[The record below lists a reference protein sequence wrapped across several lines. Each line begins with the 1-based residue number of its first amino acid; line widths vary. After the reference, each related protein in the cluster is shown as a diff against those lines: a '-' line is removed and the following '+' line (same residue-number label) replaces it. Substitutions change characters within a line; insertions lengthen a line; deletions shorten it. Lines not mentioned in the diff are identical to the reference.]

1 MSVLWWKF
9 PLPGLGTH
17 LLRVTDIGTQ
27 TQEVLL
33 DGTLLEAPPG
43 TLTFTGP
50 GASLLELQGAGD
62 AWNLLV
68 DGTTAERY
76 IPQMTP
82 AQAPEITWFK
92 FSLPALGTHHVRV
105 TNIGRAGQQI
115 LLDGAPLE
123 APEGTMQFTGPGG
136 ALLELQMK
144 ECVWVL
150 LIDGDPVYQC
160 NPNVGSQGESFLWNF
175 ATPIGTHYM
184 FVTDVGTPGQQVFID
199 GNQVHGP
206 PAQTDFTG
214 PGGSF
219 LQLQQSGESWLLSV
233 DGVAVEPTTAEN
245 VAANSGVDMTWSFT
259 TPHSG
264 HAHQVRVLN
273 IGRKGQQVFIDGTL
287 IPGPDMQTAFTG
299 PGGTLLE
306 LKMKEDLWRLFVD
319 GTCIEESSTSP
330 TIPAGA
336 PAIEAQT
343 DPARLPV
350 SQDALP
356 QGVSFDSS
364 SGKYTAS
371 IRVHGKFRCLGEFAT
386 LEEAHDKYLE
396 AKGT

>member
-1 MSVLWWKF
+1 MSALWWKF

-17 LLRVTDIGTQ
+17 LLRVTDVGTE

-50 GASLLELQGAGD
+50 GACLLELQSAGD
-62 AWNLLV
+62 AWNLSV
-68 DGTTAERY
+68 DGTVAERY

-82 AQAPEITWFK
+82 MEAPQITWFK

-105 TNIGRAGQQI
+105 TSIGLPGQQI
-115 LLDGAPLE
+115 LLDGAPLD

-136 ALLELQMK
+136 VLLELQKK

-160 NPNVGSQGESFLWNF
+160 NPNAGSQGESFLWEF
-175 ATPIGTHYM
+175 TTPVGAHYM
-184 FVTDVGTPGQQVFID
+184 FVTDVGTEGQQVFID

-206 PAQTDFTG
+206 PGQTDFTG

-219 LQLQQSGESWLLSV
+219 LQLQRSGDSWLLSA
-233 DGVAVEPTTAEN
+233 DGVAVEPTGADDI
-245 VAANSGVDMTWSFT
+245 AADSGVDMNWTFF

-264 HAHQVRVLN
+264 IAHQVRAVN
-273 IGRKGQQVFIDGTL
+273 IGKKGQQVFIDGTL
-287 IPGPDMQTAFTG
+287 IPGPAMQTAFTG
-299 PGGTLLE
+299 PEGTLLE
-306 LKMKEDLWRLFVD
+306 LKARNDLWRLFVD
-319 GTCIEESSTSP
+319 GTCIEEKSAPSTV
-330 TIPAGA
+330 PAAA
-336 PAIEAQT
+336 PATEVQA
-343 DPARLPV
+343 DAARSPV
-350 SQDALP
+350 SPDALP

-364 SGKYTAS
+364 SGKYAAS

-386 LEEAHDKYLE
+386 LEEAHNKYLE
-396 AKGT
+396 AKNS

>member
-17 LLRVTDIGTQ
+17 LLRVTDVGTE

-33 DGTLLEAPPG
+33 DGILLEAPPG
-43 TLTFTGP
+43 TLIFTGP
-50 GASLLELQGAGD
+50 GACLLELQGAGD
-62 AWNLLV
+62 AWNLSV

-82 AQAPEITWFK
+82 MEAPQITWFK
-92 FSLPALGTHHVRV
+92 FLLPALGTHHVRV
-105 TNIGRAGQQI
+105 TNIGRPGQQI
-115 LLDGAPLE
+115 LLDGAPLD

-136 ALLELQMK
+136 ALLEIQK
-144 ECVWVL
+144 KDCVWVL
-150 LIDGDPVYQC
+150 SVDGDPVYQC
-160 NPNVGSQGESFLWNF
+160 NPNAGSQGESFLWNF
-175 ATPIGTHYM
+175 ATSIGTHYM
-184 FVTDVGTPGQQVFID
+184 FVTDVGTDGQQVFID

-206 PAQTDFTG
+206 PRQTGFTG

-219 LQLQQSGESWLLSV
+219 LQLQQSGELWLLSV
-233 DGVAVEPTTAEN
+233 DGVAVEPTTAEDI
-245 VAANSGVDMTWSFT
+245 AANSGVDMTWSFV

-264 HAHQVRVLN
+264 HAHQVRVVN

-306 LKMKEDLWRLFVD
+306 LKMRDDLWRLFVD
-319 GTCIEESSTSP
+319 GTCIEESSMSST
-330 TIPAGA
+330 TPAAVPGT
-336 PAIEAQT
+336 EVQT
-343 DPARLPV
+343 DAARSPV
-350 SQDALP
+350 SHDALP

-364 SGKYTAS
+364 SGKYAAS
-371 IRVHGKFRCLGEFAT
+371 IRMHGKFRCLGEFAT
-386 LEEAHDKYLE
+386 LEEAHNKYLE
-396 AKGT
+396 AKNS